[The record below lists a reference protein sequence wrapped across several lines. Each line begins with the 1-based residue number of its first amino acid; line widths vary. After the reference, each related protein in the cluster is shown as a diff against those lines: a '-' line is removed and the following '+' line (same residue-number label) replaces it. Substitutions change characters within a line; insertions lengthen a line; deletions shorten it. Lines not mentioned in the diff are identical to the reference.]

1 MSYSFIEK
9 IVSVLLSLLK
19 MFIDEKERER
29 EREKDN
35 DTDRENFDDQ
45 D

>member
-19 MFIDEKERER
+19 MFIEEKERER
-29 EREKDN
+29 ERDN
-35 DTDRENFDDQ
+35 DTDKENFDDQ